1 MLSEYESKMEN
12 LDMNL
17 SIVGRDW
24 MKNYDA
30 EISNFLKIQ
39 NYIISIQ
46 QILKWSQHEYFF
58 CKYMKVYKLQRQ
70 RKN

>member
-1 MLSEYESKMEN
+1 MLSEHESKMEN

-24 MKNYDA
+24 MKNYDF

-39 NYIISIQ
+39 NYIVSIQ
-46 QILKWSQHEYFF
+46 QILKGS
-58 CKYMKVYKLQRQ
+58 
-70 RKN
+70 

>member
-24 MKNYDA
+24 MKKYDA

-46 QILKWSQHEYFF
+46 QILKWS
-58 CKYMKVYKLQRQ
+58 
-70 RKN
+70 